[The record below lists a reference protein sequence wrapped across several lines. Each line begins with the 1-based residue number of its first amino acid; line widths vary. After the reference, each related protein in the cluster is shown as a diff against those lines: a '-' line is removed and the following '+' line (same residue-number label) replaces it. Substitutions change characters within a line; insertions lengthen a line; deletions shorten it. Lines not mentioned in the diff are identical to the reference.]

1 MKKKS
6 STSIVVNNKKI
17 ELSNGD
23 RILFPKVRITKKE
36 LVDYYVAVAPLMM
49 PLIKDHILTLQRY
62 PSGIHAEGFYQKD
75 AGSYF
80 PSWIKKVKITRKEGG
95 VVNYVVAT
103 SQATIVYLA
112 NQATITFHTWLS
124 RVNKVQYPDRM
135 IFDLDPS
142 GKDFNEVRQAALAIK
157 DILDG
162 FSMRSFVMATG
173 SRGLHVVVPLR
184 RIYTFDEVAQAA
196 YHCAELLIQQAPKK
210 YTLEVRKQKRGSR
223 IFIDTLRNRYSATAV
238 APYSVRVKDRAS
250 VALPLSWHE
259 VRNAKLRPD
268 GMTIKEIKKILARK
282 TEWTAFT
289 RVQNNLKALLA
300 ASKK

>member
-1 MKKKS
+1 MKKS
-6 STSIVVNNKKI
+6 SKSTVVINNRKI
-17 ELSNGD
+17 ELSNPD

-36 LVDYYVAVAPLMM
+36 LVDYYIAVAPLMM
-49 PLIKDHILTLQRY
+49 RLIDDHPLTLQRY

-80 PSWIKKVKITRKEGG
+80 PSWITPMKVGKQEGG
-95 VVNYVVAT
+95 SVNYVVAT
-103 SQATIVYLA
+103 TPATIVYLA

-124 RVNKVQYPDRM
+124 RADKIRYPDRM

-142 GKDFNEVRQAALAIK
+142 GKDFDQVRQAALAIK
-157 DILDG
+157 DILDS
-162 FSMRSFVMATG
+162 FSIKSFVMATG
-173 SRGLHVVVPLR
+173 SRGLHVVAPLR
-184 RIYTFDEVAQAA
+184 RIYTFDEVAEAA

-210 YTLEVRKQKRGSR
+210 YTLEIRKQKRGKR

-250 VALPLSWHE
+250 VALPLSWRE
-259 VRNAKLRPD
+259 VHNPKLRSD
-268 GMTIKEIKKILARK
+268 GMTIKDLKKILARK

-289 RVQNNLKALLA
+289 RVQNNLKGLLA